1 MDNKYIS
8 QKCTVVMPDGSYPA
22 TVVKFNNDVYDIKL
36 DNKSYTLQVYKNMV
50 EERLDKEYQ
59 QAEFYAC

>member
-1 MDNKYIS
+1 
-8 QKCTVVMPDGSYPA
+8 MPDGSYPA